1 MKDILKCYDTI
12 TKMDYESF
20 LGALLLMQ
28 ENEFFEYFEA
38 REKEDTV
45 KMKEIENKLLNTAH
59 KWADS
64 EVRLIPEEVMYIV
77 GEEEEDL
84 G

>member
-1 MKDILKCYDTI
+1 MKDVLKCYDAI

-38 REKEDTV
+38 REKEDTT
-45 KMKEIENKLLNTAH
+45 KMKEIEDNLLNTAH

-64 EVRLIPEEVMYIV
+64 EFRLIPEEVMYIA
-77 GEEEEDL
+77 GEEEEL